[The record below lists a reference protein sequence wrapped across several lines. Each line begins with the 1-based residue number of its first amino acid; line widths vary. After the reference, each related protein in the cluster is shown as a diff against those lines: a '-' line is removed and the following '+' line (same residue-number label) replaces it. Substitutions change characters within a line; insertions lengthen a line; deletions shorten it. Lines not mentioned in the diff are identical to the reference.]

1 MNNRKQWTP
10 QEKFK
15 IVMLGANPNVKISEL
30 CNEHG
35 ITQGQYYTWRGL
47 LLENGAKI
55 FARGGM
61 DRTEKNQAAEI
72 ARLKQTV
79 GELHMELKKNEW

>member
-1 MNNRKQWTP
+1 MNSRKQWTP

-35 ITQGQYYTWRGL
+35 ITQGQYYAWRSL

>member
-35 ITQGQYYTWRGL
+35 ITQGQYYCNAPL
-47 LLENGAKI
+47 
-55 FARGGM
+55 
-61 DRTEKNQAAEI
+61 
-72 ARLKQTV
+72 
-79 GELHMELKKNEW
+79 